1 MPPPE
6 LIKSFTPSYQPQSQ
20 TSQTQPSTTTT
31 QPTPNSGVDA
41 DRSASASTSTLPPL
55 DAEFLAELDF
65 SGTGGAAAG
74 GAGAMW
80 TGDGIDW
87 DALMSDG
94 ELWNNIGGG
103 WNEGDL
109 TGGYGG

>member
-1 MPPPE
+1 MPPLPRPAD
-6 LIKSFTPSYQPQSQ
+6 FNPATYNNQSQ
-20 TSQTQPSTTTT
+20 TPQPTSQPAPTPTTTAT
-31 QPTPNSGVDA
+31 AADP

-65 SGTGGAAAG
+65 GSGMGAGG
-74 GAGAMW
+74 GAGMFW
-80 TGDGIDW
+80 GDGIDW

-103 WNEGDL
+103 WNDGGDMM
-109 TGGYGG
+109 GGGV